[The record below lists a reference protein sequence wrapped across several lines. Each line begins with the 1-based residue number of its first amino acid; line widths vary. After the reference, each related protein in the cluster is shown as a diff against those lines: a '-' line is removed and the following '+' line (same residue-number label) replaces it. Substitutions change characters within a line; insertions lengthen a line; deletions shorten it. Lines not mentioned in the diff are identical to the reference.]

1 MTRQSQIALGL
12 GCAAFAVLTL
22 AVWIPLDTD
31 TGLIETVRRRTAIGD
46 AFAPTL
52 AAGFI
57 LIGGLLTAL
66 SRAVPGG
73 TEDAPRRALRF
84 GAIMLA
90 ILIGGFL
97 MALYAGP
104 IAVALYN
111 LGAAEPLE
119 YRLLR
124 GSFPWKYIGFVL
136 GGTFAIT
143 GSIALAEGRL
153 TRRAV
158 LIGIGGVLGM
168 IVLFDVPFD
177 DLLLPPNGDY

>member
-1 MTRQSQIALGL
+1 
-12 GCAAFAVLTL
+12 
-22 AVWIPLDTD
+22 
-31 TGLIETVRRRTAIGD
+31 
-46 AFAPTL
+46 
-52 AAGFI
+52 
-57 LIGGLLTAL
+57 
-66 SRAVPGG
+66 RAVPGG

-153 TRRAV
+153 TRRVV